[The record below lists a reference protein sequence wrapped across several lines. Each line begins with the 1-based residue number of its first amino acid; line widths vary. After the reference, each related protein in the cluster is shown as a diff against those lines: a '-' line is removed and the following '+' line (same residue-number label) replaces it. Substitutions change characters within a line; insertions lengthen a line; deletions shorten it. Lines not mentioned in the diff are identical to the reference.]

1 MHKKVYGTEEP
12 PLLARVREHG
22 FKTFTGSANF
32 DLNIVGLRNPH
43 NVANKF
49 DDKIF
54 VIHKENGH
62 WVEYIFAC
70 TTDPGQYHLNNPG
83 RVEGTAIMVHPQQ
96 CRGVYKIDLHGG
108 KYEALCQRNGK
119 VSVWRDNNKD
129 QILDREG
136 NHHQGY
142 GINIHRASAYST
154 TQNVERYS
162 AGCTVIA
169 NPEDF
174 DVFLNL
180 CKKQVSV
187 NGWEKFTYTL
197 LLGTVGD
204 FE

>member
-1 MHKKVYGTEEP
+1 M
-12 PLLARVREHG
+12 
-22 FKTFTGSANF
+22 
-32 DLNIVGLRNPH
+32 
-43 NVANKF
+43 
-49 DDKIF
+49 
-54 VIHKENGH
+54 
-62 WVEYIFAC
+62 
-70 TTDPGQYHLNNPG
+70 
-83 RVEGTAIMVHPQQ
+83 
-96 CRGVYKIDLHGG
+96 HGG